1 MGLKKEFFCKGEP
14 PSEITFSDPWS
25 LVKTAVDNLSSFFV
39 QKHINMRK
47 TGLTSINRKNLY
59 FYKRRTVQQYKYNQ
73 TVQRP
78 KSKLRLQS
86 FDRNLEVRTERAA
99 SSTQRLFS
107 SKSVQNLFN
116 LNNETNTK
124 KIKSNPKVKTV
135 LSVLPELKKA
145 ATSTQLLVFFQ
156 TILNSKNVNIK
167 QLSKPSDQ
175 KLFSLNKI
183 DSSVR

>member
-1 MGLKKEFFCKGEP
+1 MGLKKDFFCKGEP
-14 PSEITFSDPWS
+14 PSEMTFSAPWS
-25 LVKTAVDNLSSFFV
+25 LVETAVDNLSSFFV

-99 SSTQRLFS
+99 SSTQRLFL
-107 SKSVQNLFN
+107 QNLFKIFS
-116 LNNETNTK
+116 TRTTK
-124 KIKSNPKVKTV
+124 TTM
-135 LSVLPELKKA
+135 KK
-145 ATSTQLLVFFQ
+145 
-156 TILNSKNVNIK
+156 
-167 QLSKPSDQ
+167 
-175 KLFSLNKI
+175 
-183 DSSVR
+183 

>member
-47 TGLTSINRKNLY
+47 TGLTSVNRKNLY

-99 SSTQRLFS
+99 SSTQRLFL
-107 SKSVQNLFN
+107 QNLFKIFS
-116 LNNETNTK
+116 TRTTK
-124 KIKSNPKVKTV
+124 TTM
-135 LSVLPELKKA
+135 KK
-145 ATSTQLLVFFQ
+145 
-156 TILNSKNVNIK
+156 
-167 QLSKPSDQ
+167 
-175 KLFSLNKI
+175 
-183 DSSVR
+183 

>member
-1 MGLKKEFFCKGEP
+1 M
-14 PSEITFSDPWS
+14 
-25 LVKTAVDNLSSFFV
+25 

-47 TGLTSINRKNLY
+47 TGLTSVNRKNLY

-145 ATSTQLLVFFQ
+145 ATSRQLLVFFS
-156 TILNSKNVNIK
+156 NYFKRKESK

>member
-14 PSEITFSDPWS
+14 PSEMTFSAPWS
-25 LVKTAVDNLSSFFV
+25 LVETAVDNLSSFFV

-47 TGLTSINRKNLY
+47 TGLTSVNRKNLY

-99 SSTQRLFS
+99 SSTQRLFL
-107 SKSVQNLFN
+107 QNLFKIFS
-116 LNNETNTK
+116 TRTTK
-124 KIKSNPKVKTV
+124 TTM
-135 LSVLPELKKA
+135 KK
-145 ATSTQLLVFFQ
+145 
-156 TILNSKNVNIK
+156 
-167 QLSKPSDQ
+167 
-175 KLFSLNKI
+175 
-183 DSSVR
+183 

>member
-14 PSEITFSDPWS
+14 PSEMTFSAPWS
-25 LVKTAVDNLSSFFV
+25 LVETAVDNLSSFFV

-47 TGLTSINRKNLY
+47 TGLTSVNRKNLY
-59 FYKRRTVQQYKYNQ
+59 FYKRQTVQPICATKQYNQ

-116 LNNETNTK
+116 SNNENNNE

-135 LSVLPELKKA
+135 LSVLPELKK
-145 ATSTQLLVFFQ
+145 
-156 TILNSKNVNIK
+156 
-167 QLSKPSDQ
+167 
-175 KLFSLNKI
+175 KLPLQDNC
-183 DSSVR
+183 

>member
-1 MGLKKEFFCKGEP
+1 MGLKKDFFCKGEP
-14 PSEITFSDPWS
+14 PSEMTFSAPWS
-25 LVKTAVDNLSSFFV
+25 LVETAVDNLSSFFV

-47 TGLTSINRKNLY
+47 TGLTSVNRKNLY

-107 SKSVQNLFN
+107 FFKIFSKSF
-116 LNNETNTK
+116 
-124 KIKSNPKVKTV
+124 
-135 LSVLPELKKA
+135 
-145 ATSTQLLVFFQ
+145 QLEKRKQ
-156 TILNSKNVNIK
+156 QKN
-167 QLSKPSDQ
+167 
-175 KLFSLNKI
+175 
-183 DSSVR
+183 